1 MSGSSAGSA
10 AAVLVTAFR
19 TRNARIGEKSRVP
32 PRGGIIPRNIFK
44 YGSHKVLRGLT
55 MAGGALGNHVK
66 TSLTIKRVLYMLR
79 KLKIP
84 FVTTTPAT
92 ESPGKMAAKL

>member
-1 MSGSSAGSA
+1 
-10 AAVLVTAFR
+10 
-19 TRNARIGEKSRVP
+19 
-32 PRGGIIPRNIFK
+32 
-44 YGSHKVLRGLT
+44 

-66 TSLTIKRVLYMLR
+66 TSLATKRVLYILR
-79 KLKIP
+79 KFKIP